1 MKLII
6 DVLGW
11 SGSGFL
17 VLAYGL
23 TLVEN
28 NKYVNYSK
36 YLNLFG
42 ALLIAINC
50 YYYNAIPSF
59 VSNLIW
65 SVMATLTIYRTKRKA
80 RKFINTEV
88 SDINGFSNV
97 QPDRYHEQENVL
109 NTRNRLV

>member
-1 MKLII
+1 M
-6 DVLGW
+6 GW

-28 NKYVNYSK
+28 NKYINYSK

-50 YYYNAIPSF
+50 YYYNALPSF

-65 SVMATLTIYRTKRKA
+65 SVMATLTIYKAKRKG
-80 RKFINTEV
+80 
-88 SDINGFSNV
+88 GFFV
-97 QPDRYHEQENVL
+97 KPKLKV
-109 NTRNRLV
+109 

>member
-1 MKLII
+1 MKLLI

-28 NKYVNYSK
+28 NKYVNYAK

-50 YYYNAIPSF
+50 YYYDALPSF

-65 SVMATLTIYRTKRKA
+65 SVMATLTLYKTKKREHYFVKP
-80 RKFINTEV
+80 KLKI
-88 SDINGFSNV
+88 
-97 QPDRYHEQENVL
+97 
-109 NTRNRLV
+109 

>member
-1 MKLII
+1 MKLLI

-17 VLAYGL
+17 ILAYGL

-28 NKYVNYSK
+28 NKYINYSK

-65 SVMATLTIYRTKRKA
+65 SVMATFTIYRTRRKEHGFTYGKVVAKRFF
-80 RKFINTEV
+80 R
-88 SDINGFSNV
+88 
-97 QPDRYHEQENVL
+97 
-109 NTRNRLV
+109 

>member
-1 MKLII
+1 MKLLI

-17 VLAYGL
+17 ILAYGL

-28 NKYVNYSK
+28 NKYINYSK

-50 YYYNAIPSF
+50 YYYNALPSF

-65 SVMATLTIYRTKRKA
+65 SVMATFTLYRVKRKERRLA
-80 RKFINTEV
+80 
-88 SDINGFSNV
+88 NV
-97 QPDRYHEQENVL
+97 KVVEHIFFYQRFRELMMKIKSKNY
-109 NTRNRLV
+109 

>member
-1 MKLII
+1 MKLLIDII
-6 DVLGW
+6 GW

-17 VLAYGL
+17 ILAYGL

-28 NKYVNYSK
+28 NKYVSCSK

-65 SVMATLTIYRTKRKA
+65 SVMATLTIYKTKKRERYFVKP
-80 RKFINTEV
+80 KFKM
-88 SDINGFSNV
+88 
-97 QPDRYHEQENVL
+97 
-109 NTRNRLV
+109 

>member
-1 MKLII
+1 MKLLI

-17 VLAYGL
+17 ILAYGI
-23 TLVEN
+23 TLIEN
-28 NKYVNYSK
+28 NKYVNYAK

-42 ALLIAINC
+42 AVLIAINC

-65 SVMATLTIYRTKRKA
+65 SVMATLTIYKTKKR
-80 RKFINTEV
+80 E
-88 SDINGFSNV
+88 
-97 QPDRYHEQENVL
+97 RYFVKPKL
-109 NTRNRLV
+109 KV

>member
-1 MKLII
+1 MLQSQLLIKIKRNEIVI

-17 VLAYGL
+17 ILAYGL

-42 ALLIAINC
+42 ALLISINC

-65 SVMATLTIYRTKRKA
+65 SVMATFTLYRTKRKE
-80 RKFINTEV
+80 RSFNHHKVI
-88 SDINGFSNV
+88 
-97 QPDRYHEQENVL
+97 
-109 NTRNRLV
+109 

>member
-1 MKLII
+1 MKLLIDII
-6 DVLGW
+6 GW

-17 VLAYGL
+17 ILAYGL

-65 SVMATLTIYRTKRKA
+65 SVMATFTLYRA
-80 RKFINTEV
+80 RKK
-88 SDINGFSNV
+88 SQSFSHHKV
-97 QPDRYHEQENVL
+97 VAKRFF
-109 NTRNRLV
+109 R

>member
-1 MKLII
+1 MKLVI
-6 DVLGW
+6 DILGW

-17 VLAYGL
+17 ILAYGL
-23 TLVEN
+23 TLIEN
-28 NKYVNYSK
+28 KKYFDYAK

-65 SVMATLTIYRTKRKA
+65 SIMATFTLYKTKK
-80 RKFINTEV
+80 K
-88 SDINGFSNV
+88 
-97 QPDRYHEQENVL
+97 EQTFNKENVHGNL
-109 NTRNRLV
+109 YFHQRLQLRIMRLKSRNY

>member
-1 MKLII
+1 MKLLI

-17 VLAYGL
+17 ILAYGL

-65 SVMATLTIYRTKRKA
+65 SVMATFTLYRTKRKE
-80 RKFINTEV
+80 RVFNHHKVITKRF
-88 SDINGFSNV
+88 F
-97 QPDRYHEQENVL
+97 RY
-109 NTRNRLV
+109 

>member
-1 MKLII
+1 MKLLI

-17 VLAYGL
+17 ILAYGL

-28 NKYVNYSK
+28 NKYINYSK

-50 YYYNAIPSF
+50 YYYNALPSF

-65 SVMATLTIYRTKRKA
+65 SVMATFTIYRTRRKERGFTYGKVVAKRFF
-80 RKFINTEV
+80 R
-88 SDINGFSNV
+88 
-97 QPDRYHEQENVL
+97 
-109 NTRNRLV
+109 

>member
-1 MKLII
+1 MKLLI

-23 TLVEN
+23 TLIEN

-42 ALLIAINC
+42 AIIIAINC
-50 YYYNAIPSF
+50 YYYNALPSF
-59 VSNLIW
+59 VANLIW
-65 SVMATLTIYRTKRKA
+65 SVMATMTLYKEKS
-80 RKFINTEV
+80 KHHHFLKPKLKV
-88 SDINGFSNV
+88 
-97 QPDRYHEQENVL
+97 
-109 NTRNRLV
+109 

>member
-1 MKLII
+1 MKLLIDII
-6 DVLGW
+6 GW

-17 VLAYGL
+17 ILAYGL

-28 NKYVNYSK
+28 NKYVSCSK

-42 ALLIAINC
+42 ALLIAING

-65 SVMATLTIYRTKRKA
+65 SVMATLTIYKTKKRERYFVKP
-80 RKFINTEV
+80 KFKM
-88 SDINGFSNV
+88 
-97 QPDRYHEQENVL
+97 
-109 NTRNRLV
+109 

>member
-1 MKLII
+1 MKLLI

-50 YYYNAIPSF
+50 YYYSAIPSF

-80 RKFINTEV
+80 RKFINQKV
-88 SDINGFSNV
+88 DDITGFSAV
-97 QPDRYHEQENVL
+97 QNDMYNEPKVS
-109 NTRNRLV
+109 

>member
-1 MKLII
+1 MKLLIDII
-6 DVLGW
+6 GW

-17 VLAYGL
+17 ILAYGL

-28 NKYVNYSK
+28 NKYVSCSK

-65 SVMATLTIYRTKRKA
+65 SVMATSTIYKTKKRERYFVKP
-80 RKFINTEV
+80 KFKM
-88 SDINGFSNV
+88 
-97 QPDRYHEQENVL
+97 
-109 NTRNRLV
+109 

>member
-1 MKLII
+1 MKLLI
-6 DVLGW
+6 DVIGW

-17 VLAYGL
+17 ILAYGL

-28 NKYVNYSK
+28 NKYVSYSK

-65 SVMATLTIYRTKRKA
+65 SVMATLTIYKTKRRARYFMKA
-80 RKFINTEV
+80 KLKV
-88 SDINGFSNV
+88 
-97 QPDRYHEQENVL
+97 
-109 NTRNRLV
+109 